1 MSPSSGDSIT
11 VWIQDLKSGNPTA
24 AQKLW
29 ERYCLRLTDY
39 ARQKLGPKARRVA
52 DEEDMA
58 LMAFHSF
65 CRGVADKRFPQLDDR
80 SDLWQILLMIAER
93 KTIDHLR
100 EQFRQK
106 RGGGQVRGESIFER
120 PGEEDGYRGI
130 EQAIDNDPPPDYAV
144 TALDE
149 CRRLLDLLPEEDLR
163 KIAAWKLA
171 GWKNRE
177 IAEKLACVNST
188 VERKLKRI
196 RNIWSEEV
204 ER

>member
-1 MSPSSGDSIT
+1 MDLSSGNSIT
-11 VWIQDLKSGNPTA
+11 VWIQDLKAGNATA
-24 AQKLW
+24 AEKLW
-29 ERYCLRLTDY
+29 QRYCRQLTRY
-39 ARQKLGPKARRVA
+39 ARQKMGPNARRVA

-65 CRGVADKRFPQLDDR
+65 CRGVADDRFPQLADR
-80 SDLWQILLMIAER
+80 DDLWQILLMIAER

-106 RGGGQVRGESIFER
+106 RGGGNVRGESIFDT
-120 PGEEDGYRGI
+120 PAGDDAYRGI
-130 EQAIDNDPPPDYAV
+130 EQAIDNNATPDFAV

-149 CRRLLDLLPEEDLR
+149 CRRLLEMLPDEGLR
-163 KIAAWKLA
+163 KVASWKLA

-177 IAEKLACVNST
+177 IAEELGCVTAT

-196 RNIWSEEV
+196 RNLWSEEV
-204 ER
+204 

>member
-1 MSPSSGDSIT
+1 MNLSSGNSIT
-11 VWIQDLKSGNPTA
+11 VWIQDLKAGNETA
-24 AQKLW
+24 AQNLW
-29 ERYCLRLTDY
+29 QRYCQRLTHY
-39 ARQKLGPKARRVA
+39 ARQKLGPMARRVA

-65 CRGVADKRFPQLDDR
+65 CRGVADGRFPQLSDR
-80 SDLWQILLMIAER
+80 NDLWQILLMMAER

-106 RGGGQVRGESIFER
+106 RGGGKVRGESIFDTPANDNE
-120 PGEEDGYRGI
+120 YRGI
-130 EQAIDNDPPPDYAV
+130 EQAIDDKATPDFAV

-149 CRRLLDLLPEEDLR
+149 CRRLLELLPDEGLR
-163 KIAAWKLA
+163 QVAGWKLA

-177 IAEKLACVNST
+177 IAEKLGCVTAT

-196 RNIWSEEV
+196 RNLWSEEI
-204 ER
+204 

>member
-1 MSPSSGDSIT
+1 MDLSSGNSIT
-11 VWIQDLKSGNPTA
+11 VWIQDLKAGNETA
-24 AQKLW
+24 AEKLW
-29 ERYCLRLTDY
+29 QRYCQQLTRY
-39 ARQKLGPKARRVA
+39 ARQKFGPKARRVA

-65 CRGVADKRFPQLDDR
+65 CRGVADGRFPQLADR
-80 SDLWQILLMIAER
+80 DDLWQILLMIAER

-106 RGGGQVRGESIFER
+106 RGGGNVRGESIFDT
-120 PGEEDGYRGI
+120 PASDNAYRGI
-130 EQAIDNDPPPDYAV
+130 EQAIDDNATPDFAV

-149 CRRLLDLLPEEDLR
+149 CRRLLEMLPDEDLR
-163 KIAAWKLA
+163 KVASWKLA

-177 IAEKLACVNST
+177 IAEKLGCVTAT

-196 RNIWSEEV
+196 RNLWSEEV
-204 ER
+204 

>member
-1 MSPSSGDSIT
+1 MDLSSGNSIT
-11 VWIQDLKSGNPTA
+11 LWIQDLKAGNATA
-24 AQKLW
+24 AEKLW
-29 ERYCLRLTDY
+29 QRYCQQLTRY
-39 ARQKLGPKARRVA
+39 ARQKIGTKARRVA

-65 CRGVADKRFPQLDDR
+65 CRGVADGRFPQLADR
-80 SDLWQILLMIAER
+80 DDLWQILLMIAER

-106 RGGGQVRGESIFER
+106 RGGGNVRGESIFDT
-120 PGEEDGYRGI
+120 PANDNAYRGI
-130 EQAIDNDPPPDYAV
+130 EQAIDDNATPDFAV

-149 CRRLLDLLPEEDLR
+149 CRRLLEILPNEELR
-163 KIAAWKLA
+163 QVASWKLA

-177 IAEKLACVNST
+177 IAEKLGCVTAT

-196 RNIWSEEV
+196 RNLWSEEV
-204 ER
+204 

>member
-1 MSPSSGDSIT
+1 MNLSSDNSIT
-11 VWIQDLKSGNPTA
+11 VWIQDLKAGNETA

-29 ERYCLRLTDY
+29 QRYCQRLTHYD
-39 ARQKLGPKARRVA
+39 RQKLGPMARRVA
-52 DEEDMA
+52 NEEDMA

-65 CRGVADKRFPQLDDR
+65 CRGVADGRFPQLSDR
-80 SDLWQILLMIAER
+80 NDLWQILLMMAER

-106 RGGGQVRGESIFER
+106 RGGGKVRGESIFDTPASDNE
-120 PGEEDGYRGI
+120 YRGI
-130 EQAIDNDPPPDYAV
+130 EQAIDDKATPDFAV

-149 CRRLLDLLPEEDLR
+149 CRRRLELLPDEGLR
-163 KIAAWKLA
+163 QIAGWKLA

-177 IAEKLACVNST
+177 IAEKLGCVTAT

-196 RNIWSEEV
+196 RNLWSEEI
-204 ER
+204 

>member
-1 MSPSSGDSIT
+1 MDLSSGNSIT
-11 VWIQDLKSGNPTA
+11 VWIQDLKAGNATA
-24 AQKLW
+24 AEKLW
-29 ERYCLRLTDY
+29 HRYCQQLTRY
-39 ARQKLGPKARRVA
+39 ARQKIGTKARRVA

-65 CRGVADKRFPQLDDR
+65 CRGVADGRFPQLADR
-80 SDLWQILLMIAER
+80 DDLWQILLMIAER

-106 RGGGQVRGESIFER
+106 RGGGNVRGESIFDT
-120 PGEEDGYRGI
+120 PANDNAYRGI
-130 EQAIDNDPPPDYAV
+130 EQAIDDNATPEFAV

-149 CRRLLDLLPEEDLR
+149 CRRLLEILPNEELR
-163 KIAAWKLA
+163 QVAGWKLA

-177 IAEKLACVNST
+177 IAEKLGCVTAT

-196 RNIWSEEV
+196 RNLWSEEV
-204 ER
+204 